1 MCIVFLCIFAVCK
14 NTGEPAGMFENNLR
28 TAIKTFK

>member
-14 NTGEPAGMFENNLR
+14 NTGEPAGMFENNLMNSNKN
-28 TAIKTFK
+28 I

>member
-14 NTGEPAGMFENNLR
+14 NTGGHAGKFNYNLIKCNEN
-28 TAIKTFK
+28 I

>member
-14 NTGEPAGMFENNLR
+14 NTGGHAGKFGYKLTNSNKN
-28 TAIKTFK
+28 I